1 MAADKSFK
9 TKFEKGGVELPFDVK
24 EHFGK
29 ARPPVRVTINGY
41 TYRSTPCVYGG
52 KYFIPVCMSNQQ
64 AAGIEPNEIVSV
76 TIAADTDAREVE
88 PPPDLL
94 AALDKNSAAKARWEK
109 LSYTAKKEHALA
121 LLEAKKPETRE
132 RRLEKIL
139 KDLSA
144 KTK

>member
-1 MAADKSFK
+1 MAAEKSFK
-9 TKFEKGGVELPFDVK
+9 TKYETGMIAIPFDVK

-52 KYFIPVCMSNQQ
+52 KYFIPVRKSNEE
-64 AAGIEPNEIVSV
+64 AAAIHPDEIVSV
-76 TIAADTDAREVE
+76 TIAADTEARGVE

-94 AALDKNSAAKARWEK
+94 AALKRNAPAKARWEK
-109 LSYTAKKEHALA
+109 LSYTTKKEHTLA
-121 LLEAKKPETRE
+121 LTEAKKPETRE
-132 RRLEKIL
+132 RRLEKIM
-139 KDLSA
+139 KDLSE